1 MYLPFLQS
9 MKNIPQMDLLFTAIV
24 VLVNLKLAQSSIEQS
39 LRELHHKL
47 DMSSMN
53 YMNEFYE
60 RKAARKKRSLDE
72 TERY

>member
-1 MYLPFLQS
+1 

>member
-1 MYLPFLQS
+1 
-9 MKNIPQMDLLFTAIV
+9 MKNIPQMHLLFTAIV

>member
-24 VLVNLKLAQSSIEQS
+24 VLVNLKLVQSSIEQS

>member
-1 MYLPFLQS
+1 

-24 VLVNLKLAQSSIEQS
+24 VLANLKLAQSSIEQS